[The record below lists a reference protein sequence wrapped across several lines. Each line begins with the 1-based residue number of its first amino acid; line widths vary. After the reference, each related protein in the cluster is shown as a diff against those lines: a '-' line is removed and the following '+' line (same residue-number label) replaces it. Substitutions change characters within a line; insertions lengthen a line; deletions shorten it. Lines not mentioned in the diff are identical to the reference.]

1 MFMAILRFVFIPI
14 IVLSLIIFFIDK
26 NFVYIFIAL
35 VFMHW
40 LIGILYFIYSKYKIS
55 SIISKNY

>member
-1 MFMAILRFVFIPI
+1 MFFPI
-14 IVLSLIIFFIDK
+14 IILSLIIFLLDK

-40 LIGILYFIYSKYKIS
+40 FIAIFYFIYSKYKIS
-55 SIISKNY
+55 SILYKAIEFRED